1 MIFALQDGSDRN
13 TRTLA
18 KPGDIEPLH
27 VLRSEFHAILMKAA
41 YTHGIKTLAGKKFV
55 SLQEKGP
62 EVVINFAD
70 GSLVTA
76 DFVIGADGVH
86 SAVRKCIFPD
96 APLPIVCG
104 RGFVGEV
111 ELGQYANGITAQFD
125 DPKALHMDPIGGNS
139 FYHCTYAPNSVSFDI
154 ISFNHPDQQ
163 LPLDSNANTDWSPV
177 KNLSEERGNLA
188 RDVESWGFK
197 RNIVDNIRV
206 AKQLTP
212 LIVLDLPDLP
222 QYYSS
227 RVVLIGDAAHG
238 ILPTNGQGLNLALED
253 AGTLGDL
260 FGHFKNAQDPVPRVF
275 ELYERF
281 ENRMYRA

>member
-1 MIFALQDGSDRN
+1 
-13 TRTLA
+13 
-18 KPGDIEPLH
+18 
-27 VLRSEFHAILMKAA
+27 
-41 YTHGIKTLAGKKFV
+41 
-55 SLQEKGP
+55 
-62 EVVINFAD
+62 
-70 GSLVTA
+70 
-76 DFVIGADGVH
+76 
-86 SAVRKCIFPD
+86 
-96 APLPIVCG
+96 
-104 RGFVGEV
+104 
-111 ELGQYANGITAQFD
+111 
-125 DPKALHMDPIGGNS
+125 MDPIGGHS

-163 LPLDSNANTDWSPV
+163 VPLDSNANTDWSPV

-188 RDVESWGFK
+188 RDAESWGFK

-260 FGHFKNAQDPVPRVF
+260 FGYFKTAQDPVPRVF
-275 ELYERF
+275 ELYEKIRKPHVQG
-281 ENRMYRA
+281 